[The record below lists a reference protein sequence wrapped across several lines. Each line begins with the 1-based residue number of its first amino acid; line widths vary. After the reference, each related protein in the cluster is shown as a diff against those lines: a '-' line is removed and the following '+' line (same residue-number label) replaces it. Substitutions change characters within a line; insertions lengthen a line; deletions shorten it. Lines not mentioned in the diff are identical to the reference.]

1 MKDALGNELIIGQS
15 YGYSRSQNGITT
27 VKVGI
32 LQKINKSTVSL
43 HVTEAKTALY
53 ANDVK
58 ETNEWRQIAVKANG
72 LFPVD
77 EYRIGNLATCKS
89 GYDHGEVFKVV
100 GIREHELELEGD
112 WSGGTHNV
120 CQRGWINKL
129 ECKLYK

>member
-15 YGYSRSQNGITT
+15 YGYSRNQNGLTT

-32 LQKINKSTVSL
+32 LQKINGSTVSL

-53 ANDVK
+53 SR
-58 ETNEWRQIAVKANG
+58 ELEGTNKLRAIAVKANG

-77 EYRIGNLATCKS
+77 EYRIGSKAIYFKMYQT
-89 GYDHGEVFKVV
+89 EVFKVV
-100 GIREHELELEGD
+100 GISEHELELEGD

-120 CQRGWINKL
+120 CQRDWVNKSG
-129 ECKLYK
+129 CKPYK